1 MKHIRLS
8 DLSLSNVTA
17 QTQSQSQERVQS
29 KTQSQAGVRGGLHD
43 DAPLTE
49 YVMLP
54 FYHDG
59 KPTAD
64 NLPRWGMTLRA
75 AGSMRFRWDE
85 TNENR
90 NHVLEKICGEQLMP
104 VPLELIHSQ
113 TVYCAKKADD
123 TKNLTGDGIITSNRN
138 LLPVVTVADC
148 LPIFLCDAQSGAFG
162 VLHSGWK
169 GTGIVAVAINL
180 MHEKYGALPEN
191 ILVAIGPHIRDC
203 CYEVDSE
210 RASYFRKNF
219 CEDCVTEECVCE
231 ATDDVRGARA
241 VDVCASS
248 HATDDVQGTRTTDVG
263 AANHTNAARFMLSLE
278 KANLSVLQ
286 KCGIA
291 ENNIIIADDC
301 TCCSDLFFSYRREA
315 YGKKNFPNQAAFCGW
330 V

>member
-8 DLSLSNVTA
+8 DLSQPHDA
-17 QTQSQSQERVQS
+17 
-29 KTQSQAGVRGGLHD
+29 LHGKK
-43 DAPLTE
+43 

-54 FYHDG
+54 FYRDG
-59 KPTAD
+59 KPAAD
-64 NLPRWGMTLRA
+64 NLPRWGMTLRD

-85 TNENR
+85 INENR

-113 TVYCAKKADD
+113 TVYCAEKADD

-148 LPIFLCDAQSGAFG
+148 LPIFLCDAKSGAFG

-169 GTGIVAVAINL
+169 GTGIAAVAINL
-180 MHEKYGALPEN
+180 MKEKYGAKPEN
-191 ILVAIGPHIRDC
+191 ILVATGPHIRDC

-219 CEDCVTEECVCE
+219 CDECVSKTSDNE
-231 ATDDVRGARA
+231 T
-241 VDVCASS
+241 
-248 HATDDVQGTRTTDVG
+248 
-263 AANHTNAARFMLSLE
+263 ARFMLSLE

-291 ENNIIIADDC
+291 ENNIVCADDC

-315 YGKKNFPNQAAFCGW
+315 YGQKVFPNQAAFCGW